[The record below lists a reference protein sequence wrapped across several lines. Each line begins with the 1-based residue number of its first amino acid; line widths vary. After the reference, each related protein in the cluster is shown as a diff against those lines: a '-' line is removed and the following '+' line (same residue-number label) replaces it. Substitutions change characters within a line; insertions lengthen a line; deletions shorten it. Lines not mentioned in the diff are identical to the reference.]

1 MKLYKALKLKNK
13 LVGEINKLQQN
24 IQHKNS
30 FVVDSLQNYNVLEM
44 IQTLESKKTKLI
56 NLKLAINE
64 ANQDI
69 QKEIYLLS
77 EIKSTIN
84 FYQSLNTSKG
94 KQYSDYSR
102 ETVLEYTCWV
112 DELEKDNKIKELED
126 TLESIQELID
136 SHNYTKEIEV
146 TN

>member
-1 MKLYKALKLKNK
+1 
-13 LVGEINKLQQN
+13 
-24 IQHKNS
+24 
-30 FVVDSLQNYNVLEM
+30 M